1 MHFEED
7 FFREEER
14 EGFRISSLMKRTWA
28 AEMEVLQGFDE
39 ICMAND
45 IQYYAAYGTLLGA
58 VRHKGFIPW
67 DDDIDI
73 WLFREDAMRLNSL
86 DDEIFN
92 EKGLILFNPYR
103 TPESTNLA
111 WRIDNGRNL
120 MLTQEHL
127 IKYHLCP
134 FHLGIDIFILDNIP
148 DDAEAEKTQDTL
160 LACANTLCREW
171 DNKELSMEEKI
182 ATYDELKET
191 IGISLPENLPY
202 KQRLS
207 ILSDCIMGMYK
218 NDGKWVACI
227 PDKGSGDNKRVFLP
241 EWFGEGEL
249 LDFEHI
255 KLPSPIE
262 AAKVLS
268 TQFGKDY
275 MVPQRLE
282 GSHSYPFFKGQYR
295 ELMKLLET
303 NGMECPEFWRLKE
316 PIE

>member
-127 IKYHLCP
+127 IKYHLCQ
-134 FHLGIDIFILDNIP
+134 II
-148 DDAEAEKTQDTL
+148 
-160 LACANTLCREW
+160 
-171 DNKELSMEEKI
+171 
-182 ATYDELKET
+182 
-191 IGISLPENLPY
+191 
-202 KQRLS
+202 
-207 ILSDCIMGMYK
+207 
-218 NDGKWVACI
+218 
-227 PDKGSGDNKRVFLP
+227 
-241 EWFGEGEL
+241 
-249 LDFEHI
+249 
-255 KLPSPIE
+255 
-262 AAKVLS
+262 
-268 TQFGKDY
+268 
-275 MVPQRLE
+275 
-282 GSHSYPFFKGQYR
+282 
-295 ELMKLLET
+295 MKLQ
-303 NGMECPEFWRLKE
+303 NIKKK
-316 PIE
+316 